1 MSVLRL
7 YEDSGLT
14 QIVSRNGDYGSPDAE
29 ALLDGTNGG
38 SAQKALWAAVEQTV
52 LNGTVDDEQTGLSL
66 AAPRFADT
74 DYPVIVIDSEKMLIT
89 AGHGTAGLT
98 VQRGYRGTAPAAHA
112 EGAPVRLAYDCS
124 SITIECA
131 DLLGADES
139 AWVAYCAD
147 SGGVPTG
154 SWEAP
159 HAIGSLSYVQ
169 SAAFHRRVV
178 VPAGTPASYKLDLV
192 HRFICTIEEHQ

>member
-7 YEDSGLT
+7 YEDSALT
-14 QIVSRNGDYGSPDAE
+14 QIVSRSGDYGNPDSE

-52 LNGTVDDEQTGLSL
+52 LDGALDEEQTGLSL
-66 AAPRFADT
+66 AAPRFADP

-89 AGHGTAGLT
+89 AGHGTSGLT
-98 VQRGYRGTAPAAHA
+98 VQRGYRGTTPASHA
-112 EGAPVRLAYDCS
+112 EGAPVRLAYNCS
-124 SITIECA
+124 SITIECV
-131 DLLGADES
+131 DLFGVDES
-139 AWVAYCAD
+139 AWVTYCAD
-147 SGGVPTG
+147 SGGLPSG

-159 HAIGSLSYVQ
+159 HAIGSLGYSQ

-178 VPAGTPASYKLDLV
+178 VPASTPASYKLDLV
-192 HRFICTIEEHQ
+192 HRFTCTIEEHQ